1 MPHGYTAAMTVARLF
16 AALLLAGTTA
26 CVSAQYVWL
35 DKTGHKVFSDRPPP
49 MDVPQRSIL
58 SQPTRGTAPIVEEP
72 APLVP
77 AAPPG
82 SGASRPQARD
92 TELEER
98 RKQAEAA
105 DAAKRKTEEAREAL
119 IRADNCQRARQSAAT
134 MDSGVRIAQINA
146 QGERSFMDEQTRAAE
161 SQRAQSII
169 ATDCR

>member
-1 MPHGYTAAMTVARLF
+1 MQAARVF
-16 AALLLAGTTA
+16 AVSAVTLLLAVASVGA
-26 CVSAQYVWL
+26 SAQYVWL
-35 DKTGHKVFSDRPPP
+35 DRSGRKVFSDRPPP

-82 SGASRPQARD
+82 SGAARPQARD